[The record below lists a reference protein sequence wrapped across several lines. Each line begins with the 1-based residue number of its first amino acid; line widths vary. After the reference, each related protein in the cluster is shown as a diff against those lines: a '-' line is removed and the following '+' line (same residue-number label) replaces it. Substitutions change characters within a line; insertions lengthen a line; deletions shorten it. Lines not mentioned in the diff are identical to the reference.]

1 MSMKRGFLFGLG
13 SFFVVSVIG
22 GLGGALI
29 GASGLAGITVAFI
42 CMPLSVVVLRAARL
56 APSHGSWL
64 HAVAGWLLGFFV
76 FDAIIFV
83 TIGAAIIV
91 PQLAKIV

>member
-42 CMPLSVVVLRAARL
+42 CIPLSVAVLRAARL
-56 APSHGSWL
+56 APSHSSWL
-64 HAVAGWLLGFFV
+64 HAVVGWLLGFLA
-76 FDAIIFV
+76 FDAVIFV
-83 TIGAAIIV
+83 AIGAAIVV
-91 PQLAKIV
+91 PLLAKIV